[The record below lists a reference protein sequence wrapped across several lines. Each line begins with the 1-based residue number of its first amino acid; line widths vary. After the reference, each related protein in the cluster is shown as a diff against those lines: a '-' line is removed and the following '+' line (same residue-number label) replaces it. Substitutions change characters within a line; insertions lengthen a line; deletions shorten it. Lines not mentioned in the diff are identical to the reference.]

1 LREVIQIFVKS
12 FDEPVCM
19 ENRGKW
25 VDASMAERAAV
36 SVLDLE
42 KAGVSEVQVDAKMGE
57 SARDMSHEEGS
68 RFSYPVL
75 DPPYAVSRTAV
86 DHADPAA
93 FALAFAAAFIAAWSP
108 CPESRGYSRNAL
120 SKIRNLWKTTGTEM
134 SVYRSLQDGNLRNI
148 KDYRVMWEVML
159 LKEYLSSGV
168 KGEGKS

>member
-1 LREVIQIFVKS
+1 LREVIQLFVKS

-42 KAGVSEVQVDAKMGE
+42 RTEVSEVQVDAKMGE
-57 SARDMSHEEGS
+57 SARDMSHEQAS

-75 DPPYAVSRTAV
+75 DPPYEVSRTAV

-93 FALAFAAAFIAAWSP
+93 FDLAFAAAILAAWSP
-108 CPESRGYSRNAL
+108 CQESRGYLIASTYQWPCIDRPCVDMPRLGSTSRGHISICHVFHCHETHIHN
-120 SKIRNLWKTTGTEM
+120 T
-134 SVYRSLQDGNLRNI
+134 
-148 KDYRVMWEVML
+148 
-159 LKEYLSSGV
+159 
-168 KGEGKS
+168 

>member
-1 LREVIQIFVKS
+1 MNDIGSLVKKNTRHFREHLEGVNMYLYMHSDLVSFLREVIQIFVKS

-42 KAGVSEVQVDAKMGE
+42 RVEVSEIQVDAKMGE

-75 DPPYAVSRTAV
+75 EPPYEVYRTAV

-93 FALAFAAAFIAAWSP
+93 CALAFAAAFLAAW
-108 CPESRGYSRNAL
+108 
-120 SKIRNLWKTTGTEM
+120 
-134 SVYRSLQDGNLRNI
+134 
-148 KDYRVMWEVML
+148 
-159 LKEYLSSGV
+159 
-168 KGEGKS
+168 